1 MQIRLENL
9 VKRFDETTAVDGV
22 NITFREGTLTALLGP
37 SGCGKSTILNMISGI
52 LPPTEGAIYFGDED
66 VTRVPMEKRGVG
78 LVFQNYSLY
87 PHMTVLQNICFPLE
101 SRKDLKKKDRE
112 PYAREL
118 AKLVRV
124 EELLNRRPGQLSG
137 GQQQRVAIARA
148 LAKEPRILLLDEPL
162 SNLDARL
169 RLEMREEIRRIQLET
184 HVTTIFV
191 THDQEE
197 AMSIS
202 DQVVL
207 LKDGTVQQTAEPQ
220 YLYDQPANR
229 FTASFLGTPPICMV
243 EGSAQKGCF
252 LAGDTE
258 VRWKGMSGITDGRGV
273 VLGMRAESLRAAQA
287 GEKPDFT
294 AVIDSK
300 YIIGRDALAVIKLNG
315 QVVRFYLPEELM
327 ELGRGDSIGL
337 VLRNKGV
344 FLFDQETGNRLV

>member
-1 MQIRLENL
+1 
-9 VKRFDETTAVDGV
+9 
-22 NITFREGTLTALLGP
+22 
-37 SGCGKSTILNMISGI
+37 MICPFSI
-52 LPPTEGAIYFGDED
+52 PAIPGAGN
-66 VTRVPMEKRGVG
+66 VWKLRA
-78 LVFQNYSLY
+78 
-87 PHMTVLQNICFPLE
+87 
-101 SRKDLKKKDRE
+101 SR
-112 PYAREL
+112 
-118 AKLVRV
+118 VRV

-258 VRWKGMSGITDGRGV
+258 VRWKGMSGITDGRSV

-287 GEKPDFT
+287 GETPDFT
-294 AVIDSK
+294 AAIDSK